1 MVARLR
7 GWVILAVLT
16 SVAMAIP
23 AAAVPESEAGRLWL
37 AQNGRPGVLAAG
49 HDPAEVVPGS
59 QWGGFLILDHNVTF
73 ERVLFQICLVGMTC
87 FAPPTP
93 AHQADNRTWRF
104 NTTAYRA
111 PGTNALIDWEAGWHV
126 GVRYVIEDR
135 LANGTLR
142 TTVFP
147 VSDDLTAAGAE
158 AHYLTFYIPDS
169 PARGASAL
177 PLLAILAALLLAAVR
192 RR

>member
-1 MVARLR
+1 MASGLQR
-7 GWVILAVLT
+7 WVILATLT
-16 SVAMAIP
+16 SLVLAIP
-23 AAAVPESEAGRLWL
+23 AAAVPESEAGQLWM

-49 HDPAEVVPGS
+49 HAPAEVAPGA
-59 QWGGFLILDHNVTF
+59 QWEGYLILEDTVTF
-73 ERVLFQICLVGMTC
+73 EKVLFQICLVGKTC

-147 VSDDLTAAGAE
+147 HSDDLTAAGAE
-158 AHYLTFYIPDS
+158 AHYLTFYIPDA
-169 PARGASAL
+169 PKRGAPGL